1 MGDGITLTAPQAEQL
16 TAFLDEKDHEGSV
29 LLRKAKHLGALEAVL
44 LDDDGNETNAKRL
57 LFGMLRT
64 PSGEEIAFTRSNREV
79 PLMSIAVR
87 ITPSN
92 MTRQQYDSV
101 RNALTASGDWPADGC
116 QLHVLFGDENDL
128 RVSEVW
134 ESREKFETFG
144 EKLGPRIEDAGI
156 QMSGEPEVFEAHMV
170 ETF

>member
-1 MGDGITLTAPQAEQL
+1 
-16 TAFLDEKDHEGSV
+16 
-29 LLRKAKHLGALEAVL
+29 
-44 LDDDGNETNAKRL
+44 
-57 LFGMLRT
+57 
-64 PSGEEIAFTRSNREV
+64 
-79 PLMSIAVR
+79 MSIVVR

-116 QLHVLFGDENDL
+116 ELHVLFGDEGDL

-134 ESREKFETFG
+134 GSREKFETFG
-144 EKLGPRIEDAGI
+144 EKLGPRIEEAGI
-156 QMSGEPEVFEAHMV
+156 QMSGEPEVFEAHLV